1 MLTFGGRLTT
11 AMIHVHKLPQRL
23 QIAKRPTTIVM
34 TVVQKA
40 IWYAQK
46 FHLATRLYTLIA
58 FAAVSPSNSSLLFS
72 YLSLTLLIALC
83 TALSELLVLVGVAP
97 SVEFSLKRSMGSKMK
112 PDCFLLH
119 QSMLLSALSPVQ

>member
-1 MLTFGGRLTT
+1 
-11 AMIHVHKLPQRL
+11 MIHVHKLPQRL
-23 QIAKRPTTIVM
+23 QIAKRPTTMVM

-46 FHLATRLYTLIA
+46 FHFATRLYTLIA
-58 FAAVSPSNSSLLFS
+58 LDAASPSKSSFLFS
-72 YLSLTLLIALC
+72 YVSLTLLIALS
-83 TALSELLVLVGVAP
+83 TALSELLVPVGVAP
-97 SVEFSLKRSMGSKMK
+97 VVEFKSNRSTGSKTK